1 MNLQE
6 ALRYGEEQLAGAGI
20 ADAKVD
26 AFTLL
31 EMASGANR
39 TICLLSPYKEID
51 EQQIHCYKEL
61 IAKRAEHVPCQYLT
75 GTCEFMGYPFEV
87 NPFVL
92 IPRQDTE
99 TLVEEVLKILP
110 ENPMRDVLSKK
121 TGTAKTEENSETAT
135 SDCKE
140 SVRVL
145 DMCTG
150 SGAIA
155 IALQCFRP
163 DIKVMAADISPDALN
178 VAKRNCG
185 TNHCRIDFVQSNLFE
200 AIPIDIKFDAIVS
213 NPPYVSDDEYEC
225 LMTEVKDHEP
235 ELALKAGEKG
245 LDIYERLIP
254 EAVEHLKKESFL
266 ALEIGCGQREDVKE
280 LMEKAGFAK
289 IKAVKDLA
297 GLDRV
302 VIGWLL

>member
-1 MNLQE
+1 MT
-6 ALRYGEEQLAGAGI
+6 GAEI
-20 ADAKVD
+20 ADAKID
-26 AFTLL
+26 AFALL
-31 EMASGANR
+31 EMASGVNR
-39 TICLLSPYKEID
+39 TTFLLSPAKEIN

-87 NPFVL
+87 NSSVL

-135 SDCKE
+135 SDRKE

-150 SGAIA
+150 SGAIG

-163 DIKVMAADISPDALN
+163 DIEVTAADISPDALD
-178 VAKRNCG
+178 VAKKNCG
-185 TNHCRIDFVQSNLFE
+185 TNHCRIDFVQSDLFE
-200 AIPIDIKFDAIVS
+200 AISIDRKFDAIVS
-213 NPPYVSDDEYEC
+213 NPPYVSDEEYEC
-225 LMTEVKDHEP
+225 LMPEVKNHEP
-235 ELALKAGEKG
+235 ALALKAGEKG

-254 EAVEHLKKESFL
+254 EAVKHLKKESFL
-266 ALEIGCGQREDVKE
+266 ALEIGCGQKEAVSE
-280 LMEKAGFAK
+280 LMEKAGFTK

-302 VIGWLL
+302 IIGWLL